1 MSNEHVQNHS
11 GTVRGFYSLLSE
23 AFGFGLVHKK
33 MFDTL
38 QLSYRA
44 IVIRL
49 LSHQSKCVQCLDC
62 GCKLIESLDL
72 NNLK

>member
-1 MSNEHVQNHS
+1 MSNGQVQNHS
-11 GTVRGFYSLLSE
+11 GTVIEFYSLLSE

-44 IVIRL
+44 IAIRA
-49 LSHQSKCVQCLDC
+49 LSYQSKCVYCLNF
-62 GCKLIESLDL
+62 GYKLIESLDL